1 MGKILG
7 GGIMKIKKL
16 LAGAGL
22 LVLMAAPMAVH
33 ADSIDFN
40 VNVGADD
47 EAHYHFS
54 HPPSGH
60 HSEIYWAAKKIQ
72 EAKHKIWN
80 ARKKHNF
87 GGHAENSIQMLNGAL
102 DELRMAED
110 YAHSH

>member
-1 MGKILG
+1 MQ
-7 GGIMKIKKL
+7 IKKL
-16 LAGAGL
+16 LAGSGL
-22 LVLMAAPMAVH
+22 LALMAAPLVLH
-33 ADSIDFN
+33 ADSINFTVD
-40 VNVGADD
+40 VGADD

-54 HPPSGH
+54 QPPERH

-72 EAKHKIWN
+72 EAKHKIWE
-80 ARKKHNF
+80 ARKHRNF

>member
-1 MGKILG
+1 MEF
-7 GGIMKIKKL
+7 KKL
-16 LAGAGL
+16 LAGASL
-22 LVLMAAPMAVH
+22 LALMATPLAVH
-33 ADSIDFN
+33 ADGVNFS
-40 VNVGADD
+40 VNVGDDD

-54 HPPSGH
+54 QPAPQH

-80 ARKKHNF
+80 ARKHKNF

-102 DELRMAED
+102 DELRLAED

>member
-1 MGKILG
+1 MEL
-7 GGIMKIKKL
+7 KKL

-33 ADSIDFN
+33 ADGIDFT

-54 HPPSGH
+54 QAPAQH

-72 EAKHKIWN
+72 EAKHKIWD

-87 GGHAENSIQMLNGAL
+87 GGHAESAIQALNGAL
-102 DELRMAED
+102 DELRLAED
-110 YAHSH
+110 FVHSH

>member
-1 MGKILG
+1 MEMKKI
-7 GGIMKIKKL
+7 

-22 LVLMAAPMAVH
+22 LALMSTPM
-33 ADSIDFN
+33 I
-40 VNVGADD
+40 VNAQGINFSVDVNSDD

-54 HPPSGH
+54 QPQGQH

-102 DELRMAED
+102 DELRLAED